1 MAAMK
6 KVMLV
11 FGTRPE
17 AIKMAPVVREL
28 QRHSGEIK
36 PIVCVTA
43 QHRHMLDQ
51 VLELFQIEP
60 DIDLDLME
68 QDQSLP
74 ALTASATLALTQ
86 VVLDVRPD
94 LILVQGDTST
104 ALVAALV
111 GFYHK
116 IPIGHIEAGLRTSD
130 LYHPFPEEAN
140 RRIISV
146 IATYNFAPTQTAV
159 DALLREGIA
168 PSRTFL
174 TGNTVIDTLYWVLRE
189 ARATNLERGVPLD
202 CERFILVT
210 AHRRENFG
218 QALENIC
225 RALRQLAARH
235 PDLEVVYPVH
245 LNPRVQE
252 PVRRILG
259 NQERVHLLEPLRYE
273 QFVGLMSRAYLVLTD
288 SGGIQE
294 EAPALGKPVL
304 VLRDI
309 TERPEAVAAGVVK
322 VIGTETDV
330 IIAET
335 EQLLTDRQ
343 AYERMS
349 RGTSPY
355 GDGHAAE
362 RIVQALRQELVADQD
377 ERE

>member
-28 QRHSGEIK
+28 HRYPGEIK

-51 VLELFQIEP
+51 VLALFEIEP

-86 VVLDVRPD
+86 VVLDVQPD

-104 ALVAALV
+104 AMVAALV

-130 LYHPFPEEAN
+130 LYHPFPEEVN

-146 IATYNFAPTQTAV
+146 IATFNFAPTQTAV
-159 DALLREGIA
+159 DALLREGIPA
-168 PSRTFL
+168 GRAFL
-174 TGNTVIDTLYWVLRE
+174 TGNTVIDALFLVLRE
-189 ARATNLERGVPLD
+189 ARAASLEHGIPLN

-218 QALENIC
+218 QPLENIC
-225 RALRQLAARH
+225 WALRQLAARH
-235 PDLEVVYPVH
+235 PDLEIVYPVH

-252 PVRRILG
+252 SVRHILG
-259 NQERVHLLEPLRYE
+259 NQERIHLIEPVRYE

-309 TERPEAVAAGVVK
+309 TERPEALAAGVVK

-330 IIAET
+330 IVTQT

-349 RGTSPY
+349 RVTSPY

-362 RIVQALRQELVADQD
+362 RIVQTIRCGLISGLDVNS
-377 ERE
+377 